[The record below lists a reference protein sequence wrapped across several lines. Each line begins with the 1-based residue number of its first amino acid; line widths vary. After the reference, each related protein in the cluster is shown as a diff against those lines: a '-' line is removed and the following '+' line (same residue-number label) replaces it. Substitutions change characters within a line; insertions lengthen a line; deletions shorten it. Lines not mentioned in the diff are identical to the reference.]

1 MARGEKSKVSKTS
14 KERKKGTTV
23 FPKYSLMEA
32 LRIAESVRDNNAG
45 QPYNRIDLAKA
56 LNTTPESSGFRMLI
70 SASGRFGITQGGYQA
85 EKIALTD
92 LGRKITSPTSDEE
105 RTNGLLE
112 ALFKVEFYKKFF
124 EKFRNN
130 KLPRKDLLLNAL
142 EREFGISF
150 DERERCYDLLIKN
163 ANELSLLTNVGDSPY
178 VRFDMESV
186 GKEGTT
192 PAPDEAIIEKKEP
205 ADNVSTTFPQ
215 EPSGGKILPREPSD
229 VSAAH
234 KPIVFISHSKNITIL
249 AQIKSNLEFGGFK
262 YKVAVETETTAI
274 PIPEKVFGMMRECNC
289 AIINI
294 SADEQ
299 EKREDGTYGINSNVL
314 IEIGA
319 AFLTYNKRVILV
331 VDKRVHRP
339 SNLGDLYRCEYEG
352 DKLDSEAVTKL
363 QKSLLN
369 FRVPV
374 D

>member
-1 MARGEKSKVSKTS
+1 MTRGEKSKVSKTS

-23 FPKYSLMEA
+23 FPKYSLMQA

-45 QPYNRIDLAKA
+45 QPYNRIDLAKS

-70 SASGRFGITQGGYQA
+70 SASSRFGITQGGYQA

-124 EKFRNN
+124 EKFHNH
-130 KLPRKDLLLNAL
+130 KLPRKDLLLNAP
-142 EREFGISF
+142 EREFGIPF
-150 DERERCYDLLIKN
+150 NERERCYDLLIN
-163 ANELSLLTNVGDSPY
+163 NGNELSLLTNVGDSPY

-229 VSAAH
+229 VSATH

-299 EKREDGTYGINSNVL
+299 EKREEGTYGINSNVL

-331 VDKRVHRP
+331 VDKRVHGP